1 MEEHAI
7 VDSSFSAII
16 NAPLDMPLWTSLAV
30 APHIRSMMSCLTP
43 SNPGFTRVGST

>member
-16 NAPLDMPLWTSLAV
+16 NAPLAPAGDFRSDSSLFLDCV
-30 APHIRSMMSCLTP
+30 R
-43 SNPGFTRVGST
+43 NPEA